1 MVAKFLGTNISFNK
15 MVAKFFG
22 TNISFNKMAAKF
34 LGTNISFK
42 INILIFNYLVN
53 FNRKKY

>member
-15 MVAKFFG
+15 MVAKFLG